1 MGSLKLPSIAVVLC
15 FVVPFAIAAAAIWW
29 ATRRRRK

>member
-1 MGSLKLPSIAVVLC
+1 MGSLKPSVVAVLC
-15 FVVPFAIAAAAIWW
+15 FLVPFAIAAAAIWW

>member
-1 MGSLKLPSIAVVLC
+1 MGPFKLPSIAVILC
-15 FVVPFAIAAAAIWW
+15 FVVPFAIAVAAMWL

>member
-1 MGSLKLPSIAVVLC
+1 MGSTKLPSIAVALC
-15 FVVPFAIAAAAIWW
+15 FVVPFAIAVAALWW